1 MLENPKYKVN
11 DPIILS
17 EDLPGQYL
25 FKGQKGTIVEILE
38 EDLYDVE
45 FLAEDGNVYCII
57 PLESSKF
64 NKDL

>member
-1 MLENPKYKVN
+1 MYKVS
-11 DPIILS
+11 DSIILT

-38 EDLYDVE
+38 DNLYDVE
-45 FLAEDGNVYCII
+45 FLAEDGNIYCQI

-64 NKDL
+64 TKS